1 MKDHL
6 LQVKI
11 EIDFYSQSYENIAL
25 IGDFNIM
32 LCYVMWNLFTLGSL
46 QFCNDST
53 IASLEANIEISIVI
67 WTLSVLFIILIA

>member
-32 LCYVMWNLFTLGSL
+32 LCYVMLCGIYLPSVVYNFVM
-46 QFCNDST
+46 
-53 IASLEANIEISIVI
+53 IAQ
-67 WTLSVLFIILIA
+67 